1 MLCCILYMSEKINF
15 CMQPF
20 DRFWR
25 WEEEMKGRDGL
36 KKRQPP
42 PPPCHGSMKKI
53 MHLQVIAEKPRLFQ
67 VLVISSLTF
76 PGTFFSFGLR

>member
-20 DRFWR
+20 DKFWR

-42 PPPCHGSMKKI
+42 PPPAAHGSMKKI
-53 MHLQVIAEKPRLFQ
+53 MHL
-67 VLVISSLTF
+67 
-76 PGTFFSFGLR
+76 

>member
-1 MLCCILYMSEKINF
+1 
-15 CMQPF
+15 MQPF

-42 PPPCHGSMKKI
+42 PPPPWIHEENYASTSDSR
-53 MHLQVIAEKPRLFQ
+53 E
-67 VLVISSLTF
+67 T
-76 PGTFFSFGLR
+76 